1 MWLLRL
7 SGRYLAAPFSLPFTR
22 SYGASYLTKFVQA
35 IETAL
40 GLGKASSCSPS
51 ILAALM
57 SSERSAK
64 CTSQSFIERVT
75 DMPINSISI
84 DTRSRLCMKGVD
96 RFVPEGLPAERFAEP
111 LGSES
116 LLLGR

>member
-7 SGRYLAAPFSLPFTR
+7 SGRYLDAPFSLPFTR

-64 CTSQSFIERVT
+64 CTSQSFIERAT
-75 DMPINSISI
+75 DMPINSI
-84 DTRSRLCMKGVD
+84 
-96 RFVPEGLPAERFAEP
+96 
-111 LGSES
+111 
-116 LLLGR
+116 